1 MRFYIF
7 LIACLLLLPL
17 VSNAQNFA
25 VKGTV
30 IDKKDTSTLIGV
42 AVILADK
49 ADSTK
54 FKGVTTD
61 LDGKFE
67 FPDVAPGE
75 YAMKIEYIG
84 YKNYLKDITVAD
96 KDVRVKVRLEQDA
109 LLLKDVD
116 VTATQTRVTQKGD
129 TTEINAGAYKVN
141 TDATTEDLVKKM
153 PGITVEN
160 GVVKA
165 QGEDVKKVLIDGKEF
180 FGDDAALALKNLP
193 AEVVDKIQV
202 FDKLSDQAQFTG
214 FNDGNTSKTLNI
226 VTKKGMNNG
235 TFGKV
240 YAGGGVDSKSLD
252 PRYQSGGNLNYFKG
266 DRKISVLGLA
276 NNINQ
281 QNFSSQDLLGVS
293 QSGSSSKGGMRGM
306 GMRGM
311 GGSDPSS
318 NFVSGQQGGI
328 SATNS
333 FGLNYSDQWGK
344 KVKFTGSYFFNNSN
358 NSNESTT
365 NRTYFLQSGEGNQL
379 YSENS
384 TSESHN
390 FNHRINMRIQYDAD
404 SMNSLIFTP
413 QVSFQTNRSKSAL
426 NGATSYSSGSLV
438 NMLSNTTNATNSGY
452 NASNN
457 ILYMHKMKKT
467 GRTIS
472 MNLGTTFNQKDGESN
487 LYSSSHFYLA
497 DSLNT
502 DSSTIVDQRTIT
514 SSGGYNLSAMV
525 MYTEPISKAGQFFIN
540 YSPSLANSNSDKNTN
555 HHDAVSDAYSIQDS
569 VLSNKFDNTVMT
581 QKGGMGIRVR
591 KEKTM
596 FNVGV
601 DYQYLDLQGNQLFPR
616 TFTVNKYFNS
626 VLPKAM
632 YRYRIS
638 KTNELRINYST
649 ATQVPSVN
657 QLQNVVDNSNPL
669 YLSSGNPD
677 LAQQYNHTLNIRYN
691 RANTEKGKTIFV
703 LLNGTASQNYIANS
717 TFIALQDTFLSNG
730 VLLARGSQLS
740 KPMNLDNYYSAR
752 TMFTYGFPVKVLK
765 SNLNLTASVNYQHSP
780 GLINSI
786 VNYSNSYSLNG
797 GLILSSNISE
807 KVDFSVGYTPNYTI
821 VENTIQKSSNN
832 NYYIGVANAKVNVM
846 PWKGLVL
853 NTEATYSS
861 YVGLSSAFNQQFILW
876 NAAVGYKFL
885 KNNAAEVR
893 LSVFD
898 ILSQNNSIARNIT
911 ETYVE
916 DVQTKIL
923 RQYFLLTFTYNF
935 KKFGSKEKKPEEE
948 K

>member
-1 MRFYIF
+1 MRTGIILISCF
-7 LIACLLLLPL
+7 LLSL
-17 VSNAQNFA
+17 VSNSQTFSI
-25 VKGTV
+25 KGNI

-42 AVILADK
+42 AVILVNK
-49 ADSTK
+49 TDSAQ

-61 LDGKFE
+61 LDGNYE
-67 FPDVAPGE
+67 FPAVAPGS
-75 YAMKIEYIG
+75 YTLKVEYIG
-84 YKNYLKDITVAD
+84 YKQYLRAISVVDKNITVN
-96 KDVRVKVRLEQDA
+96 VKLEQDA

-240 YAGGGVDSKSLD
+240 YAGYGTDN
-252 PRYQSGGNLNYFKG
+252 RYQAGGNLNYFKG
-266 DRKISVLGLA
+266 DRKISVLGIA

-293 QSGSSSKGGMRGM
+293 QSSSGGSRGGMRGS

-311 GGSDPSS
+311 GGSSDPTS
-318 NFVSGQQGGI
+318 NFLSGQQGGI

-333 FGLNYSDQWGK
+333 IGLNYSDLWNK

-358 NSNESTT
+358 NSNENTT
-365 NRTYFLQSGEGNQL
+365 NRSYFQASDEGNQL
-379 YSENS
+379 YSES
-384 TSESHN
+384 SKSESHN
-390 FNHRINMRIQYDAD
+390 FNHRANMRIEYTIDT
-404 SMNSLIFTP
+404 MNTLIFTP
-413 QVSFQTNRSKSAL
+413 QLSFQTNNSESIL
-426 NGATSYSSGSLV
+426 NGFTSYASSGPVSSL
-438 NMLSNTTNATNSGY
+438 NNSTKSKNEGY

-457 ILYMHKMKKT
+457 ILYMHKFMKT
-467 GRTIS
+467 GRTMS
-472 MNLGTTFNQKDGESN
+472 FNLGTTFNSKEGTSN
-487 LYSSSHFYLA
+487 LYSSSVFYNPD
-497 DSLNT
+497 DSAAV
-502 DSSTIVDQRTIT
+502 IDQRTT
-514 SSGGYNLSAMV
+514 SSSGGYNLSGML
-525 MYTEPISKAGQFFIN
+525 MYTEPVSKTGQFFVN
-540 YSPSLANSNSDKNTN
+540 YSPSVASSNSAKNTN
-555 HHDAVSDAYSIQDS
+555 RLDTLSDSYSTLDTI
-569 VLSNKFDNTVMT
+569 LSNRFDNMVVT
-581 QKGGMGIRVR
+581 QKGGVGIRIR
-591 KEKTM
+591 KEKSM
-596 FNVGV
+596 FNIGV
-601 DYQYLDLQGNQLFPR
+601 DYQNLYLSGEQVFPR
-616 TFTVNKYFNS
+616 SFAVNKYFNS

-632 YRYRIS
+632 FRYKFS
-638 KTNELRINYST
+638 KTNEVRINYS
-649 ATQVPSVN
+649 AGTQVPSIN
-657 QLQNVVDNSNPL
+657 QLQNVIDNSNPL
-669 YLSSGNPD
+669 YLSSGNPN
-677 LAQQYNHTLNIRYN
+677 LVQQYNHTFNTRYN
-691 RANTEKGKTIFV
+691 KSNPDKGRTFFV
-703 LLNGTASQNYIANS
+703 LLNATASQNYIANS
-717 TFIALQDTFLSNG
+717 TFIARQDTFISDG

-740 KPMNLDNYYSAR
+740 KPMNLDNYYSSRALV
-752 TMFTYGFPVKVLK
+752 TFGFPVKFIK
-765 SNLNLTASVNYQHSP
+765 SNLNMSAGVNYQHSP
-780 GLINSI
+780 GLINS
-786 VNYSNSYSLNG
+786 VTNYSNSYSING
-797 GLILSSNISE
+797 GLIVSSNISE
-807 KVDFSVGYTPNYTI
+807 KVDFTLGYTPNYTI

-832 NYYIGVANAKVNVM
+832 NYYIGMASAKINVM

-853 NTEATYSS
+853 NTEATHSS
-861 YVGLSSAFNQQFILW
+861 YVGLSSSFNQEFLLW

-885 KNNAAEVR
+885 KNNAAELR

-911 ETYVE
+911 ENYVE

-923 RQYFLLTFTYNF
+923 KQYFMLTFTYNF
-935 KKFGSKEKKPEEE
+935 KKFGSKEKAGDNTKDETGG
-948 K
+948 